1 MAVFRKSKKLG
12 PLRLTATTKGLSLS
26 GGVKGARVSAN
37 TKGEVRRTLSVP
49 GAGIYDTKKI
59 SGGGSKASPST
70 GADATRTQ
78 MVTHIEAA
86 GGSRDLREGQDG
98 VVTAK
103 VVGLTDTIWNV
114 ASFAGVQPM
123 EYGGIHGIRDAILM
137 PDTDQYTVIL
147 LVLPVDNPAL
157 FSKKEAKSGEP
168 RGVPL
173 GRLGKAEANKWAEA
187 FAGRSDPRGEADLRW
202 WDGSQWTESTHQNGT

>member
-12 PLRLTATTKGLSLS
+12 PLRLTATSKGLSVS

-49 GAGIYDTKKI
+49 GAGIYDTKRI
-59 SGGGSKASPST
+59 SGGGKASQS
-70 GADATRTQ
+70 TRT
-78 MVTHIEAA
+78 EAA
-86 GGSRDLREGQDG
+86 RTQVTYVEAVGGSRDLREGQDG

-123 EYGGIHGIRDAILM
+123 EYGGIHGATIESATRRWSSR
-137 PDTDQYTVIL
+137 
-147 LVLPVDNPAL
+147 L
-157 FSKKEAKSGEP
+157 FRTLTARP
-168 RGVPL
+168 
-173 GRLGKAEANKWAEA
+173 GRAT
-187 FAGRSDPRGEADLRW
+187 PP
-202 WDGSQWTESTHQNGT
+202 